1 MDLNRL
7 AELCLQLI
15 ISIFSKTVA
24 NELFGLL
31 GLPPY
36 GKFIPLI
43 IDIDALTR
51 LYGPGHPM
59 VQGLGEAGVHFLL

>member
-7 AELCLQLI
+7 AELRLQLI

-31 GLPPY
+31 GLPPN

-51 LYGPGHPM
+51 LYGPGHSM
-59 VQGLGEAGVHFLL
+59 VQGLGEAGVHLLL